1 MHTSLNHKVAWQSPT
16 AASESEQNRRARQLR
31 IISSLP
37 PARLPTLP
45 LAPVIEK
52 KFPTWKRTLD
62 IVGSVFGLLL
72 IAPII
77 LLIALAVKLTS
88 PGPIFYSQ
96 VRIGYR
102 GKPFRMYKFRSMV
115 ASSNDVL
122 HVTYLK
128 EFMNGTAEKNND
140 GAFKLKDDPRVTAVG
155 KFIRKWSIDELPQ
168 LFNILQ
174 GEMSLVGPR
183 PDPWYAGA
191 EYAPWHHLR
200 TRMTK
205 PGLTGLW
212 QVEGR
217 CLVSFAEMVRMDIRY
232 SQSLSFIKD
241 LMLILRTCNAVIKR
255 SGAY

>member
-1 MHTSLNHKVAWQSPT
+1 MNTSLHQTGVVSQSKHNGHVGPL
-16 AASESEQNRRARQLR
+16 Q
-31 IISSLP
+31 SLSRLP
-37 PARLPTLP
+37 QARLPILP
-45 LAPVIEK
+45 LEPLAFK
-52 KFPTWKRTLD
+52 SFPLWKRSLD
-62 IVGSVFGLLL
+62 VVGAVGGLLL
-72 IAPII
+72 LAPIL
-77 LLIALAVKLTS
+77 LLIALAIKLTS
-88 PGPIFYSQ
+88 RGPILYSQ

-115 ASSNDVL
+115 ANCNDAL

-128 EFMNGTAEKNND
+128 EFMNGTAEKNDD
-140 GAFKLKDDPRVTAVG
+140 GAFKLKDDPRVTAMG
-155 KFIRKWSIDELPQ
+155 KFIRKWSLDELPQ

-217 CLVSFAEMVRMDIRY
+217 CQVSFAEMVRMDIQY
-232 SQSLSFIKD
+232 SQTLSFIND
-241 LMLILRTCNAVIKR
+241 LTLILRTFKAVIKR

>member
-1 MHTSLNHKVAWQSPT
+1 MNTPLHQNGTVPQPKHNGQVWQLLSR
-16 AASESEQNRRARQLR
+16 SR
-31 IISSLP
+31 LP
-37 PARLPTLP
+37 LARLPILP
-45 LAPVIEK
+45 LEPLTPK
-52 KFPTWKRTLD
+52 SFPLWKRMLD
-62 IVGSVFGLLL
+62 LVGSVAGLLL
-72 IAPII
+72 IAPLM

-102 GKPFRMYKFRSMV
+102 GKPFRMYKFRSM
-115 ASSNDVL
+115 AANSNDAL

-128 EFMNGTAEKNND
+128 EFMNGTAEKNAD
-140 GAFKLKDDPRVTAVG
+140 GAFKLKDDPRITPVG
-155 KFIRKWSIDELPQ
+155 NFIRKWSLDELPQ
-168 LFNILQ
+168 LFNVLQ
-174 GEMSLVGPR
+174 GDMSLVGPR

-232 SQSLSFIKD
+232 GQSLSFIRD
-241 LMLILRTCNAVIKR
+241 LILISRTFKAVIKQ